1 MKVEFTMKNGSVKTY
16 IICTLTKEQLKEA
29 LKTQEVIEFRTP
41 EGTDI
46 SIKRDRIDI
55 AEIIERGGY

>member
-41 EGTDI
+41 KVKT
-46 SIKRDRIDI
+46 SLLNV
-55 AEIIERGGY
+55 IE